1 MDSFAKET
9 LPISLEEEMRR
20 SYLDYA
26 MSVIV
31 GRALP
36 DVRDGLKPVH
46 RRVLFAMH
54 ELNNDWNR
62 AYKKSARIVGDV
74 IGKYH
79 PHGDQAVYDTIVRMA
94 QDFSLRYM
102 LVDGQ
107 GNFGSV
113 DGDSAAAMRYTEI
126 RLAKIAHELLADIDQ
141 ETVDFGPNYDGSEN
155 EPLLLPSRLPNLLVN
170 GSSGI
175 AVGMATNIPPHNLS
189 EVVDGCL
196 YCLRNPE
203 CTIDELIELI
213 PAPDFPTGGIIYGIV
228 GVREGYRTG
237 RGRVIMRAK
246 THFEDMEK
254 GNRQQIVVDALPYQV
269 NKKTLQERIAE
280 LVNDKKIEGISDI
293 RDESDKDGMRLV
305 IELKRG
311 EVPEVVLNN
320 LFKHTQLQDTFGMN
334 LVALVDGQPRLLN
347 LKQMVEYF
355 LSHRREVVTRRTVFQ
370 LRKAR
375 ERGHVLEGLAVALAN
390 IDDFIAI
397 IKAAPTPP
405 VARQDLMDKAWDS
418 SLVREMLSRADAEAV
433 GGRAA
438 YRPDNLPDKFGLQGD
453 GLYRLSE
460 TQAQEILNMRLQR
473 LTGLEQDKIVGEYK
487 SVMDTIS
494 DLLDILA
501 KPERITSIIGEELQ
515 AIKAEFATS
524 AKDVRRSTV
533 ELNATELDTEDL
545 ITPADMVVTLSHA
558 GYIKS
563 QPLSEYRAQR
573 RGGRG
578 KQAAATKEDDW
589 IDQLFVA
596 NTHNYLLCFS
606 DRGRVY
612 WLKVWEVP
620 QGTRTSRGKPIVNMF
635 PLVDGEKITVV
646 LPIKEFSDVQTVF
659 MATSRGT
666 VKKTPL
672 SDFSN
677 PRKAGIIAVDL
688 DEGDYLIGAELTD
701 GKHDVMLFSDSGKA
715 VRFDEN
721 DVRPMGRNARGVRGM
736 MLEEGQAVIAMLVSG
751 DESQT
756 VLTATQNG
764 FGKRT
769 PITEYTRHGR
779 GTKGMIA
786 IQTSARN
793 GKVVGAVLANS
804 TDEIM
809 LITTGGVLV
818 RTRVAEIREMG
829 RATQGVTLI
838 NVDDGSMLSGVRR
851 VVESDADGED
861 DVADIEGSTPNT
873 DGSAGEADSE
883 A

>member
-1 MDSFAKET
+1 MIEFPVQSTLVFLNMDSFAKET
-9 LPISLEEEMRR
+9 LPVSLEEEMRR

-79 PHGDQAVYDTIVRMA
+79 PHGDQSVYDTIVRMA
-94 QDFSLRYM
+94 QDFSMRYM

-107 GNFGSV
+107 GNFGSI
-113 DGDSAAAMRYTEI
+113 DGDNAAAMRYTEI

-141 ETVDFGPNYDGSEN
+141 ETVDFGPNYDGSEQ
-155 EPLLLPSRLPNLLVN
+155 EPLLLPTRLPNLLVN

-175 AVGMATNIPPHNLS
+175 AVGMATNIPPHNLG

-196 YCLRNPE
+196 YCLRNPD
-203 CTIDELIELI
+203 CSIDELISII
-213 PAPDFPTGGIIYGIV
+213 PAPDFPTGGIIYGMA
-228 GVREGYRTG
+228 GVRDGYRTG

-246 THFEDMEK
+246 VHFEDMEK
-254 GNRQQIVVDALPYQV
+254 GNRQAIVVDAIPYQV

-280 LVNDKKIEGISDI
+280 LVNDKKVEGISDI
-293 RDESDKDGMRLV
+293 RDESDKEGMRLV

-320 LFKHTQLQDTFGMN
+320 LYKNTQLQDTFGMN

-355 LSHRREVVTRRTVFQ
+355 LSHRREVVTRRTVYQ
-370 LRKAR
+370 LRRAR

-405 VARQDLMDKAWDS
+405 VARQELMARTWDS
-418 SLVREMLSRADAEAV
+418 SLVRDMLARADGDTP

-438 YRPDNLPDKFGLQGD
+438 FRPDGLAEQFGLQDD
-453 GLYRLSE
+453 GLYRLSDV
-460 TQAQEILNMRLQR
+460 QAQEILNMRLQR
-473 LTGLEQDKIVGEYK
+473 LTGLEQDKIVGEYRDI
-487 SVMDTIS
+487 MTTIA

-501 KPERITSIIGEELQ
+501 RPERITAIITEELQ
-515 AIKAEFATS
+515 AIKAEFSTHT
-524 AKDVRRSTV
+524 KDTRRSEI

-545 ITPADMVVTLSHA
+545 ITPTDMVVTLSHG

-578 KQAAATKEDDW
+578 KQATATKEDDW
-589 IDQLFVA
+589 IDQLFIA

-606 DRGRVY
+606 NRGRVY

-620 QGTRTSRGKPIVNMF
+620 QGTRNSRGKPIVNMF
-635 PLVDGEKITVV
+635 PLIDGEKITVV
-646 LPIKEFSDVQTVF
+646 LPVKEFSDDHYVF

-672 SDFSN
+672 SEFSN
-677 PRKAGIIAVDL
+677 PRKTGIIAVDL
-688 DEGDYLIGAELTD
+688 DEDDFLIGADLTD
-701 GKHDVMLFSDSGKA
+701 GAHDVMLFSDAGKA

-721 DVRPMGRNARGVRGM
+721 DVRPLSRKARGVRGM
-736 MLEEGQAVIAMLVSG
+736 TLEEDQSVIALLVAG
-751 DESQT
+751 DESQS
-756 VLTATQNG
+756 VLTATENG
-764 FGKRT
+764 YGKRT
-769 PITEYTRHGR
+769 SIAEYTRHGR
-779 GTKGMIA
+779 GNKGMIA
-786 IQTSARN
+786 IQTTTRN
-793 GKVVGAVLANS
+793 GKVVGAVLV
-804 TDEIM
+804 TPQDEIM
-809 LITTGGVLV
+809 LITNGGVLV

-829 RATQGVTLI
+829 RATQGVTLM
-838 NVDDGSMLSGVRR
+838 NVDDGSLLSGLRR
-851 VVESDADGED
+851 VAESDADD
-861 DVADIEGSTPNT
+861 DAADPSPEPG
-873 DGSAGEADSE
+873 A
-883 A
+883 